1 MANKPTSL
9 SFFSK
14 RLLDSGYT
22 IREIFTTYADTD
34 PRIWT
39 IMIDPGGASVFCTC
53 YINRQG
59 IGDNYFEFYDG
70 GQYLPNYKI
79 KTLSVEVL
87 LEQLNKYGIINKRK
101 KYNEAGLCLDTVPTV
116 GVAAKKE

>member
-14 RLLDSGYT
+14 RLLDSGYA
-22 IREIFTTYADTD
+22 IKEIFTTYADTD
-34 PRIWT
+34 PRVWT
-39 IMIDPGGASVFCTC
+39 VMIDPGGASVYCTC
-53 YINRQG
+53 YVNRQG

-70 GQYLPNYKI
+70 GQFLPNYKI

-87 LEQLNKYGIINKRK
+87 LEQLNKYGIVNKRK
-101 KYNEAGLCLDTVPTV
+101 KYNEVGLVSDTTPTE
-116 GVAAKKE
+116 GITPKKE

>member
-14 RLLDSGYT
+14 RLLDSGYA
-22 IREIFTTYADTD
+22 IKEIFTTYADTD

-87 LEQLNKYGIINKRK
+87 LEQLNKYGIVNKRK
-101 KYNEAGLCLDTVPTV
+101 KYNEVGLNSETTPTEV
-116 GVAAKKE
+116 VAAKKE